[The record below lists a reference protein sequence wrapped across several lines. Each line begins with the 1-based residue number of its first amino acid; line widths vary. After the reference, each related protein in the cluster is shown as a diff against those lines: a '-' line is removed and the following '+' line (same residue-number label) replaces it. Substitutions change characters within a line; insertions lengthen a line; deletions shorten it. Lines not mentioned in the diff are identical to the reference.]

1 MRALLRNNLTPPAL
15 IGSAVCLLLVI
26 TVWIDPSSKSEET
39 TSVLN
44 VKAERHNSESLY
56 KPASECGTTKSVP
69 EDIEEAA

>member
-1 MRALLRNNLTPPAL
+1 MRALLRNNLTPPCSDRISCMPTACYN
-15 IGSAVCLLLVI
+15 GMD
-26 TVWIDPSSKSEET
+26 DPSSKSEEA

-44 VKAERHNSESLY
+44 MKAERHNSESLY

>member
-26 TVWIDPSSKSEET
+26 TVWIGPSRKSEET

-44 VKAERHNSESLY
+44 VKAEWYNSESLY
-56 KPASECGTTKSVP
+56 KPASECGSTETVP
-69 EDIEEAA
+69 EDIDEAA